1 MFNNLSKDNKQTV
14 SPVDDI
20 FAETEQTP
28 ITPIP
33 TLTPTLTSTST
44 SIPISAAS
52 SNPVIETGQIGLSAT
67 DNSGLAD
74 LGESRHGSKFFKIVL
89 ILIVIAV
96 LGLGGYVVYTKFFQ
110 DPAISPTVNNQNNN
124 LPTPSVPNNSA
135 YVPGT
140 ILATTTPDVSPINP
154 LEIIEEPAA
163 GEINSSSTGTTTVV
177 VTPPL
182 DTDSDG
188 LTDNEEAL
196 AGTNINLAD
205 TDKDGLSDY
214 EEVRIYLTNPLNTD
228 SDGDGYL
235 DGAEVNSGYNPNGT
249 GKLPGV

>member
-1 MFNNLSKDNKQTV
+1 MFNNLSKDNKPAV

-20 FAETEQTP
+20 FAETEQAPVAPTP
-28 ITPIP
+28 APASMSNSIP
-33 TLTPTLTSTST
+33 T
-44 SIPISAAS
+44 AS
-52 SNPVIETGQIGLSAT
+52 QNSGIETSQIGLSAAES
-67 DNSGLAD
+67 DGLVDSGEPRR
-74 LGESRHGSKFFKIVL
+74 GGSKLFKIVL
-89 ILIVIAV
+89 ALIVVAI

-110 DPAISPTVNNQNNN
+110 EPVTNPPVTNQNNN
-124 LPTPSVPNNSA
+124 TPVPSVPNNSA

-140 ILATTTPDVSPINP
+140 ILTTTTPDVSPINP
-154 LEIIEEPAA
+154 LEIIEEPTA
-163 GEINSSSTGTTTVV
+163 GEINSSSTGTTTVI
-177 VTPPL
+177 VTPIL

-188 LTDNEEAL
+188 LTDDEEIS
-196 AGTNINLAD
+196 AGTNVNLAD

-235 DGAEVNSGYNPNGT
+235 DGAEVNSGYNPNGA